1 MFETAFRLCHFAVS
15 GTISLI
21 DRVLDSDPEDSGD
34 FDTERTGAAAVKFG
48 TAAADVYSRLAAPSS
63 RPDRLHRYHSGRRV
77 GGIRN
82 AGAGGCSS
90 GGPSALLSSHPAGV
104 SSSSPGAASSVRIRS
119 RRRVVTLQ
127 VRTSSSSSSSC
138 SSSSSSSCG
147 SPLVLLSH
155 SGRAAPSWRRSNAG
169 GRRRSSGGA
178 ASRYIPRL
186 EVIPEEHDT
195 TTTTPTSLF
204 NDSKMVLDGD
214 PRVVWEDSILC
225 IQSTEGSG
233 VVRAR
238 A

>member
-138 SSSSSSSCG
+138 SSSSSSCG